1 MGIGVERVQA
11 KIKAEVARI
20 LRNEI
25 KDPRMG
31 SFVTVIDVQL
41 TNDYKYAKILISV
54 MAERD
59 AQVRTVM
66 RMLKDATAF
75 VQHKVAGRL
84 RTRVTPTLE
93 FILDEGAQK
102 SVKIGSILEELKR
115 ERDERGVER
124 GVEEPAEAEANADG
138 DTDTKK

>member
-11 KIKAEVARI
+11 KIKTEVARI
-20 LRNEI
+20 LRTEI

-41 TNDYKYAKILISV
+41 TNDYRFAKILISV

-66 RMLKDATAF
+66 RMLTDATAF
-75 VQHKVAGRL
+75 IQRKVAGRL
-84 RTRVTPTLE
+84 RTRVTPRLE
-93 FILDEGAQK
+93 FVLDEGAQK
-102 SVKIGSILEELKR
+102 SVKIGSLLEELKR
-115 ERDERGVER
+115 ERVER
-124 GVEEPAEAEANADG
+124 GVEETPSDEADEASEDEGEASP
-138 DTDTKK
+138 